1 MTIRSLFNI
10 ILKILG
16 IFFIKDILEVIP
28 QLFSVLIY
36 VTKPDGLQYGIWTLV
51 LSFASLLVYFL
62 VSFYLIFKSDLIID
76 TLKLDRDFDT
86 EPIPLNIHRSTI
98 LSMSV
103 IVIGGY
109 IIANEIPELCRQ
121 LFILYQQNHMSHG
134 QADPKISYAVLATVK
149 IIIGFVLI
157 GNQREIVKFI
167 EYKRK

>member
-36 VTKPDGLQYGIWTLV
+36 VTKPGGLQDGIWTMV
-51 LSFASLLVYFL
+51 LSFASLAVYFL
-62 VSFYLIFKSDLIID
+62 VSFYLIFRSEQIID
-76 TLKLDRDFDT
+76 ALKLDRDFNE

-98 LSMSV
+98 LSISI

-109 IIANEIPELCRQ
+109 IIANEIPDLCRQ

-134 QADPKISYAVLATVK
+134 QADPKVSYAVFAVIK
-149 IIIGFVLI
+149 IIVGCILI
-157 GNQREIVKFI
+157 GNQKSIVHFI